1 MEDQYLYQLVTESR
15 TGAILRHLTVEAPL
29 LKDHALPVQ
38 LPSRT
43 PTMGRVEGEKM
54 QSIRK
59 TTNETQ
65 KAKRSKEMSLSADG
79 EWMVDGRRSLVA
91 YRGREGGDYHY
102 GKFEVGG
109 QILDADKM

>member
-43 PTMGRVEGEKM
+43 PTMGRVEVEKM

-65 KAKRSKEMSLSADG
+65 KAKRSKEMSLLASVYVQITPVKNRCQRTANG
-79 EWMVDGRRSLVA
+79 WLMA
-91 YRGREGGDYHY
+91 GDR
-102 GKFEVGG
+102 
-109 QILDADKM
+109 L